1 MKFFYAFLIISIVI
15 IVHELGHF
23 IIAKASG
30 VKVVEFSV
38 GMGPR
43 LVKFKIKGTLYS
55 IKLFLFGGSCQ
66 MLGEDLYES
75 TDAVAKVKEDNP
87 TDKSQ
92 ENIVPDESDG
102 VSFNSVS
109 VWKRIAIIIAGPL
122 FNFILAFVFAVILI
136 GKMGY
141 NPVQVYSVDD
151 NSPAY
156 YAGLKE
162 GDRIIRVNGK
172 KMNFYD
178 DYYLYMYDKNGIDL
192 NVEYIRQQLFRS
204 ISRVRYIR
212 WVSRLM

>member
-1 MKFFYAFLIISIVI
+1 
-15 IVHELGHF
+15 
-23 IIAKASG
+23 
-30 VKVVEFSV
+30 
-38 GMGPR
+38 
-43 LVKFKIKGTLYS
+43 
-55 IKLFLFGGSCQ
+55 

-178 DYYLYMYDKNGIDL
+178 DYYLYMYDKRELTLTL
-192 NVEYIRQQLFRS
+192 NI
-204 ISRVRYIR
+204 
-212 WVSRLM
+212 